1 MRSLPSLLFAALF
14 TMISPA
20 FGSDQVTV
28 EKVKTG
34 ILPTGELYGLYEVQC
49 ANQSQGSIVSLRGR
63 SQWCTH
69 QNDELQCFRKME
81 QASQLACAD
90 QRLLAN
96 NDLEPGSEPG
106 TLLPR

>member
-1 MRSLPSLLFAALF
+1 MRSIHPLLIAALF
-14 TMISPA
+14 IIVSPA
-20 FGSDQVTV
+20 YGSEHVTV

-34 ILPTGELYGLYEVQC
+34 ILPTGELYGLYQVQC

-63 SQWCTH
+63 SQWCTN
-69 QNDELQCFRKME
+69 QNDELQCFRKMQ
-81 QASQLACAD
+81 QASHLACTN

-106 TLLPR
+106 TLTR

>member
-1 MRSLPSLLFAALF
+1 MRSIRSLLLAALF
-14 TMISPA
+14 IITPA
-20 FGSDQVTV
+20 YGSEPVTV

-63 SQWCTH
+63 SQWCTN
-69 QNDELQCFRKME
+69 QNDELQCFRKMK
-81 QASQLACAD
+81 QASHLACTH

-96 NDLEPGSEPG
+96 NDLEPGSQPD
-106 TLLPR
+106 TLTR